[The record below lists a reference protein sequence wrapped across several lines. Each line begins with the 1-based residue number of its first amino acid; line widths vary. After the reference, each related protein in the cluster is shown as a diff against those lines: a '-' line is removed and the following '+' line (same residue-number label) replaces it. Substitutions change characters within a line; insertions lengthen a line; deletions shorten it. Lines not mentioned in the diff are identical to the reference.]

1 MTGGVRTGRVRGF
14 WTNSN
19 VDEKSLLPATAH
31 GNVRSAFVME
41 AYILV
46 KIATQREVY
55 GFNRSVAQKLRSM
68 EGVESAVLLFGDYDA
83 IVKLNVPKIHDC
95 ENLVIEEIST
105 IDGVQSTVT
114 LLCIDEEM
122 LE

>member
-1 MTGGVRTGRVRGF
+1 M
-14 WTNSN
+14 NSN
-19 VDEKSLLPATAH
+19 ADENSLLPATAH
-31 GNVRSAFVME
+31 GKVRSACVME

-55 GFNRSVAQKLRSM
+55 GFNRSVAEKLRSM